1 LPSVRREDHD
11 GRVTAE
17 IRHRPLPHDAA
28 LDDAARR
35 IIAQLQTDGRR
46 SYAAIAKSVGLS
58 EAAVRQRIQ
67 RLVET
72 GVIRIVAVT
81 DPRALGL
88 HRQAMVGVRADG
100 DLRTVA
106 DELVRVEEV
115 DDVVITAGGFDLLVA
130 VSATDDDH
138 LLRVLDDGI
147 RRVQGVRETETFVY
161 LRQTKHTYPWG

>member
-1 LPSVRREDHD
+1 
-11 GRVTAE
+11 VTAE
-17 IRHRPLPHDAA
+17 IRHRPLPDAAA

-81 DPRALGL
+81 DPQALGL

-100 DLRTVA
+100 DLRAVA
-106 DELVRVEEV
+106 DHLVRVEEV

-130 VSATDDDH
+130 VSAADDDH
-138 LLRVLDDGI
+138 LLRVLDEGI
-147 RRVQGVRETETFVY
+147 RRVEGVRETETFVY
-161 LRQTKHTYPWG
+161 LRQTKHTYPWA